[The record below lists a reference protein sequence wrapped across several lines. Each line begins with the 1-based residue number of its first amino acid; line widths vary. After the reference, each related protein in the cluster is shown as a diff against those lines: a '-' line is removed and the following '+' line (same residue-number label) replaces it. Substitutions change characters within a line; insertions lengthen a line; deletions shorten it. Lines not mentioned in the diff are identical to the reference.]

1 MSVNTDLNNIYRV
14 LLTEVLPYELPLMLD
29 NEFFY
34 LNMQDKELHDIFCET
49 FQGRLRGWTI
59 PFDYFVR
66 KYGGDKSRKLSLMHP
81 YTQLQCVNFYSK
93 YDYYMLSLCSHS
105 PFSIRYIADRA
116 KCVFKEE
123 EIETEDVQNGQN
135 RVEIIDDGIEKRY
148 RSYFIYKRYDM
159 VYKFFTSGDYLRLE
173 QKYTHLMKMDIASCF
188 YHIYTHTITWAI
200 KGKEQAKSL
209 IGKSTFENDFD
220 TLMQHANY
228 NETNGIIVGP
238 EISRI
243 FAEIILQRI
252 DSNVLNR
259 LKQEPYALKL
269 GRDYEVRR
277 YVDDHYIYANSKD
290 NLRLI
295 LDIYKEELQ
304 FYKLYI
310 NESKLEFFERP
321 FVSDVSDAKRE
332 ISALI
337 SNISEYWLAKD
348 EDGKYKHIVKNEI
361 KPFTTV
367 VNNFRSI
374 THKSNQKYGTLNR
387 YFLSLLVSQLNKE
400 YKNTQAA
407 GATAGLLLMY
417 LEISFYVFSLDM
429 NVSASIKMCRILDNL
444 HKWAEKCMDKT
455 ILPELENRIYREVK
469 RCLDIY
475 EINKKNGE
483 INIEILNLILS
494 LNRIMRTPMSRAQL
508 EKLFNVV
515 NGSAMEY
522 EHLNYFQICSLLYII
537 GGDPGYEDIRLKILN
552 EIIHR
557 VEKENAMW
565 YADTA
570 MLFYDSLACPFFKKT
585 EKKDILVKACKY
597 TDKTAYKKLT
607 IYNKTERWFFNW
619 DKTCNLSESLSKKE
633 YHSPYE

>member
-1 MSVNTDLNNIYRV
+1 
-14 LLTEVLPYELPLMLD
+14 
-29 NEFFY
+29 
-34 LNMQDKELHDIFCET
+34 
-49 FQGRLRGWTI
+49 
-59 PFDYFVR
+59 
-66 KYGGDKSRKLSLMHP
+66 
-81 YTQLQCVNFYSK
+81 
-93 YDYYMLSLCSHS
+93 
-105 PFSIRYIADRA
+105 
-116 KCVFKEE
+116 
-123 EIETEDVQNGQN
+123 
-135 RVEIIDDGIEKRY
+135 
-148 RSYFIYKRYDM
+148 M

-188 YHIYTHTITWAI
+188 YHIYTHTITWAV

-332 ISALI
+332 ISALM

-537 GGDPGYEDIRLKILN
+537 GRDPGYEDIRLKILN

-570 MLFYDSLACPFFKKT
+570 MLFFDSLACPFFKKT

>member
-1 MSVNTDLNNIYRV
+1 
-14 LLTEVLPYELPLMLD
+14 
-29 NEFFY
+29 
-34 LNMQDKELHDIFCET
+34 
-49 FQGRLRGWTI
+49 
-59 PFDYFVR
+59 
-66 KYGGDKSRKLSLMHP
+66 MHP

-188 YHIYTHTITWAI
+188 YHIYTHTITWAV

-332 ISALI
+332 ISALM

-537 GGDPGYEDIRLKILN
+537 GRDPGYEDIRLKILN

-570 MLFYDSLACPFFKKT
+570 MLFFDSLACPFFKKT